1 MQSNY
6 SDRLGFVSGAVLALG
21 WAGDVG
27 ENTAFSDG
35 GVGEELVEFLVVSDG
50 QKNVSGDDSGLL
62 VVLGGVACEFEDL
75 SGQVL
80 EDGGEID
87 GGASTDSFGVVGVSE
102 ESADS
107 TDWEL
112 KACSG

>member
-6 SDRLGFVSGAVLALG
+6 SDGLGFVSGAVLALG

-27 ENTAFSDG
+27 EDTAFSDG

-62 VVLGGVACEFEDL
+62 VVLGGVACQLEDL
-75 SGQVL
+75 SGEVL
-80 EDGGEID
+80 EDGCEVD
-87 GGASTDSFGVVGVSE
+87 GGSGTDSLGVVSMSE

-107 TDWEL
+107 ADWDL
-112 KACSG
+112 KTGS